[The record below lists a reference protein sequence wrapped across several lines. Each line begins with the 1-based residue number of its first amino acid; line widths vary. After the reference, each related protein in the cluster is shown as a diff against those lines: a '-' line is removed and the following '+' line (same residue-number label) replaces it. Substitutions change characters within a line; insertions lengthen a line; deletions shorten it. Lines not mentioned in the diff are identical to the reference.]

1 MIDRVL
7 LSLPGMR
14 RLMAR
19 CAAFSLVTGVL
30 TALQALT
37 LAATLTN
44 LWNGGAL
51 PDQAALIVGFALCL
65 VARQAAANLE
75 ARMVDDFA
83 RNTARGLRERLI
95 DRLLAEGGGLVRDC
109 GTGGLATTA
118 VEGVD
123 AVEGYVRLSAPR
135 TVALVVVPALLLIML
150 VCLDWAS
157 ALIALLVFPAVV
169 LQMVLIGHT
178 AGIQAGRQHAE
189 RQRLANHFLDSLR
202 GIDTL
207 KYFGRSK
214 DESERIYRSSERF
227 REATMKTLRTATL
240 SGAVLDAFS
249 TVAIAVVAVMLGFR
263 LVDSSLALFPA
274 LAALVVMPDY
284 FRPIREFASDYHAT
298 LDGKNALAGIMEIL
312 ERPAPNPDAAAL
324 PAWGEESSLA
334 LSGVSVRHA
343 GHAALDA
350 VSCLFSGFRKV
361 GVIGASGSGKTT
373 LANLVAGL
381 SSPDA
386 GAFDVVGVRTPTLAD
401 ASWRAQVAY
410 LPQHPHIFHATLRDN
425 LAFYQLDASEADVA
439 QAASLVG
446 LDRLVASLPDGLD
459 TVIGEGGRTV
469 SGGQAQRIALARV
482 VLHRACRVLVL
493 DEPTAHLDI
502 ETELEL
508 KERMLPVFD
517 GKLVVFATHRLH
529 WLSAMDDVVLLE
541 NGRVAACGAVDD
553 VRPSEAF
560 SRLVAQM
567 RGGCHGN

>member
-14 RLMAR
+14 RLMTR
-19 CAAFSLVTGVL
+19 CAGFSALAGVL
-30 TALQALT
+30 TALQALA
-37 LAATLTN
+37 LAAALTN

-51 PDQAALIVGFALCL
+51 VDQAALITGFAVCL
-65 VARQAAANLE
+65 VARQAIANLE
-75 ARMVDDFA
+75 ARQVDDFA
-83 RNTARGLRERLI
+83 RSTARSLRERLI
-95 DRLLAEGGGLVRDC
+95 ERLLTEGSTLVRDC
-109 GTGGLATTA
+109 GTGGLATTV

-135 TVALVVVPALLLIML
+135 TVGLVVVPVLLLVML
-150 VCLDWAS
+150 ACLDWVS
-157 ALIALLVFPAVV
+157 ALIALLVFPAVI

-178 AGIQAGRQHAE
+178 AGLQAGRQHAE

-207 KYFGRSK
+207 KYFGRS
-214 DESERIYRSSERF
+214 ETQAERIYQSSERF

-263 LVDSSLALFPA
+263 LVDGSLALFPA
-274 LAALVVMPDY
+274 LAALVAMPDY

-298 LDGKNALAGIMEIL
+298 LEGKNALASIMDIL
-312 ERPAPNPDAAAL
+312 ERPAPDPDTPAL
-324 PAWGEESSLA
+324 PSWSKTSTLSLSA
-334 LSGVSVRHA
+334 VSVRH
-343 GHAALDA
+343 GDHAALDA
-350 VSCLFSGFRKV
+350 VNCSFSGFRTV

-373 LANLVAGL
+373 LANLIAGL
-381 SSPDA
+381 SSPNA
-386 GAFDVVGVRTPTLAD
+386 GGFDVDGVHTSTLAE
-401 ASWRAQVAY
+401 ASWRAQVSY
-410 LPQHPHIFHATLRDN
+410 LPQHPHIFHATLRAN
-425 LAFYQLDASEADVA
+425 LAFYQPDATEAEVA
-439 QAASLVG
+439 RAVSLVG
-446 LDRLVASLPDGLD
+446 LDELAASLPDGLD
-459 TVIGEGGRTV
+459 TIIGEGGRAV

-482 VLHRACRVLVL
+482 ALHRACRVLVL

-508 KERMLPVFD
+508 KERMLSVME

-541 NGRVAACGAVDD
+541 NGHVAACGPVAE
-553 VRPSEAF
+553 VRTTEAF
-560 SRLVAQM
+560 ARFASQTK
-567 RGGCHGN
+567 GGGRDD